1 MRGGKGHAK
10 EMRCKGGARQAK
22 RLGHRPAAQPQRM
35 AILPYRTCGR
45 LARSS
50 TVVLYHAAQP
60 YVHLYSY
67 GCCSYMYCRAHSG
80 AEASTAVHAPV
91 YALKVGRNYMDGS

>member
-35 AILPYRTCGR
+35 AILPYRT
-45 LARSS
+45 S
-50 TVVLYHAAQP
+50 V
-60 YVHLYSY
+60 
-67 GCCSYMYCRAHSG
+67 
-80 AEASTAVHAPV
+80 
-91 YALKVGRNYMDGS
+91 